1 MSIVSVAE
9 AVPNR
14 LMAIYGA
21 LLARSG
27 GETRERLRE
36 QMAPPSLRG
45 GRDNQSTAIFD
56 ASLREARAI
65 GLVTEDGGNLTVPPE
80 AQPKP
85 RQGEEEAFRAH
96 VLRVLCDEALADETG
111 QSKVAPAIAW
121 LLMQDPLRPL
131 PWNENPLPTITRQLA
146 DGEFLDLG
154 NASRLQTLAYWARY
168 LGFARLVG
176 AGQLYI
182 VPDPHD
188 AIERFLPSVF
198 DIGQTL
204 RASEFRKRLADG
216 CPLLESGSVR
226 ARVEQQASDEVGRA
240 HSQRLSR
247 STSLALLRL
256 ESSRQIEL
264 QQRSDAEVSLLDLGT
279 SERRFSHVVS
289 KSKGRT

>member
-1 MSIVSVAE
+1 MSIISVAE

-14 LMAIYGA
+14 LLAIYGA

-36 QMAPPSLRG
+36 QMAPPTLRG

-65 GLVTEDGGNLTVPPE
+65 GLVIEDAGNLTVPPE

-85 RQGEEEAFRAH
+85 RQAEEVAFRAH
-96 VLRVLCDEALADETG
+96 VLRVLCSEALADEAG
-111 QSKVAPAIAW
+111 QSKVAPAISW

-131 PWNENPLPTITRQLA
+131 PWNENPLPIITRQLA

-168 LGFARLVG
+168 LGFVRLVG

-188 AIERFLPSVF
+188 AIEDLLVKVF
-198 DIGQTL
+198 DNGQTL
-204 RASEFRKRLADG
+204 RASDFRKRLADG
-216 CPLLESGSVR
+216 CPLLEGGSVR
-226 ARVEQQASDEVGRA
+226 TRVEQMASDDIGRVN
-240 HSQRLSR
+240 SQRLSR

-256 ESSRQIEL
+256 ENSRHIEL
-264 QQRSDAEVSLLDLGT
+264 QQRSDAEVTLLDLGT
-279 SERRFSHVVS
+279 SERRFSHVVLN
-289 KSKGRT
+289 SKGRT

>member
-14 LMAIYGA
+14 LLAIYGA
-21 LLARSG
+21 LLSRSG
-27 GETRERLRE
+27 GETRERLKA
-36 QMAPPSLRG
+36 QMVPPSLRG
-45 GRDNQSTAIFD
+45 GRDKQSTAVFD

-65 GLVTEDGGNLTVPPE
+65 GLVTEDGDSLTVPPE
-80 AQPKP
+80 AHPKP

-131 PWNENPLPTITRQLA
+131 PWSENPLPVLTRQLV
-146 DGEFLDLG
+146 DGETLDLG

-182 VPDPHD
+182 IPDPHD
-188 AIERFLPSVF
+188 AIEQFLPSVF
-198 DIGQTL
+198 NIDQTL
-204 RASEFRKRLADG
+204 RASEFRKRLADL
-216 CPLLESGSVR
+216 CPVLESGSVR
-226 ARVEQQASDEVGRA
+226 ARVEQQARDDLGSV

-247 STSLALLRL
+247 STSLALSRL
-256 ESSRQIEL
+256 ESCGKIEL

-289 KSKGRT
+289 KRKGRS